1 MLRFAEFMK
10 HFLGSLASCRDRPSQ
25 ITNNV
30 RVQLAY
36 QITDVTRPQTCK
48 IVCLWCTSSRVKHRA
63 LLRCLKAFLFSLVN
77 LQGLE
82 PTKMPI
88 TFGQKYG
95 ICSYSEYRPTLGRG
109 LYGGYALKISDHE
122 NMCTSDFG
130 ISDTY
135 GFHQDFRTFFTR
147 KTQFLV
153 GDYEVFLLM
162 N

>member
-1 MLRFAEFMK
+1 
-10 HFLGSLASCRDRPSQ
+10 
-25 ITNNV
+25 
-30 RVQLAY
+30 
-36 QITDVTRPQTCK
+36 
-48 IVCLWCTSSRVKHRA
+48 
-63 LLRCLKAFLFSLVN
+63 
-77 LQGLE
+77 
-82 PTKMPI
+82 MPI
-88 TFGQKYG
+88 TFDGQKYG
-95 ICSYSEYRPTLGRG
+95 ICCYCEYRPTLGRG

-135 GFHQDFRTFFTR
+135 DFHQDFRTFFTR